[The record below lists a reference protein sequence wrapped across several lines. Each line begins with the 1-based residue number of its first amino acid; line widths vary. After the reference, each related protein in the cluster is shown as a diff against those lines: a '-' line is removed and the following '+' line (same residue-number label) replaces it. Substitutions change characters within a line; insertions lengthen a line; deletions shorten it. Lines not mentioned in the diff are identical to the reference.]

1 VLTFIRILGA
11 AVAVLI
17 MFGGLVALTAGQ
29 APAGLWAMV
38 LGAAGLV
45 GLGFERMR
53 YRSEATERTRADAG
67 AGGGEPH
74 VPQHPFR
81 PTDER
86 FVDPTTGRLMRVYLD
101 PATGERRYHAE
112 G

>member
-1 VLTFIRILGA
+1 MLTFIRVLGA
-11 AVAVLI
+11 AVAALI
-17 MFGGLVALTAGQ
+17 LFGGLVALAAGQ
-29 APAGLWAMV
+29 APAGLWAVV
-38 LGAAGLV
+38 LGGVGLV
-45 GLGFERMR
+45 AIGFERMR
-53 YRSEATERTRADAG
+53 YRSETTERTRGEAG
-67 AGGGEPH
+67 AGGGEPQ

-81 PTDER
+81 PTEER

>member
-1 VLTFIRILGA
+1 MLTLIRVLGA
-11 AVAVLI
+11 AVAALI
-17 MFGGLVALTAGQ
+17 LLAGLAALAVGQ
-29 APAGLWAMV
+29 APAGLWAIV
-38 LGAAGLV
+38 VGGVGLV

-53 YRSEATERTRADAG
+53 YQSEAAEKTRADAG
-67 AGGGEPH
+67 AGGGELR
-74 VPQHPFR
+74 VPEHPFR

-86 FVDPTTGRLMRVYLD
+86 FVDPSTGRLMRVYLD

>member
-1 VLTFIRILGA
+1 MLTFIRVLGA
-11 AVAVLI
+11 AVAALI
-17 MFGGLVALTAGQ
+17 LLGGLVALTAGQ
-29 APAGLWAMV
+29 APAGLWAVV
-38 LGAAGLV
+38 LGGAGLI
-45 GLGFERMR
+45 GLGFERIR
-53 YRSEATERTRADAG
+53 YRSEAAERTRADAG
-67 AGGGEPH
+67 AGGGELQ